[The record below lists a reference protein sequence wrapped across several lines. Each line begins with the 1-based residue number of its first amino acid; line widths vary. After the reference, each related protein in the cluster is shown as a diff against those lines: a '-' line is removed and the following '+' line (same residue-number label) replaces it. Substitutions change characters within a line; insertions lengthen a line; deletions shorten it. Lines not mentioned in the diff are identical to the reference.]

1 MQSTKC
7 FDCIQKEKV
16 RKSCPKMGKKVGQIG
31 KNDTA
36 NWKHNFKIKKT
47 IWIPKQAYEIKVY
60 SIWHVSLKYK
70 VVDKVTFIA

>member
-1 MQSTKC
+1 M
-7 FDCIQKEKV
+7 
-16 RKSCPKMGKKVGQIG
+16 GQIG
-31 KNDTA
+31 KNNTA

-70 VVDKVTFIA
+70 VVDKVTFIAEIKPLDFIISFFDQ